1 MLRYTHRTRE
11 VALALLECDASA
23 QNVYN
28 MIEFHRPPDSE
39 VSNAMS
45 IKKLSEVSRCFGR
58 QHIYVVL
65 GVLVEKELIEMAKT
79 KKRGVY
85 HFILLKL
92 KPVDVVQLSDKSN
105 ADYEAKIAAIPE

>member
-11 VALALLECDASA
+11 VALSLLGCDSA
-23 QNVYN
+23 VQDVYN

-39 VSNAMS
+39 VSNAVS
-45 IKKLSEVSRCFGR
+45 VKKLSEISKVGR
-58 QHIYVVL
+58 RHIYRVL
-65 GVLVEKELIEMAKT
+65 DELVDRELIEMAKT

-92 KPVDVVQLSDKSN
+92 KPAEVVQLSDKSN
-105 ADYEAKIAAIPE
+105 ADYESNIAAIPE

>member
-11 VALALLECDASA
+11 VALALLECDASV

-45 IKKLSEVSRCFGR
+45 VKKLAEISKVGR
-58 QHIYVVL
+58 RHIYRVL
-65 GVLVEKELIEMAKT
+65 SELVDKELIEMAKT

-92 KPVDVVQLSDKSN
+92 KPAEVIQLSDKSN